1 LAGSFAGMS
10 HALAPR
16 FSTCGRTGK
25 DGMTEDELGQ
35 DPKSPQ
41 DARLASLDE
50 RLRKAQ
56 VGEAERTGTAGPGLK
71 TYRDQVEGT
80 RVLTVLVSYP
90 LGSALVGY
98 AIDRMAGTH
107 GIWVAMLF
115 VGFGLAMWQVWKSSQ
130 ASGTDRPRED

>member
-25 DGMTEDELGQ
+25 DGMTEDEIGQ

-50 RLRKAQ
+50 RLARAQ
-56 VGEAERTGTAGPGLK
+56 AGEAARSG
-71 TYRDQVEGT
+71 RVEPAFYKGESEGA

-90 LGSALVGY
+90 VGSALIGY
-98 AIDRMAGTH
+98 AIDRMAGMH
-107 GIWVAMLF
+107 GVWVAMLF
-115 VGFGLAMWQVWKSSQ
+115 VGFGLAMWQVWKSSRT
-130 ASGTDRPRED
+130 SGSDRPRED

>member
-1 LAGSFAGMS
+1 
-10 HALAPR
+10 
-16 FSTCGRTGK
+16 
-25 DGMTEDELGQ
+25 MTEDELGQ

-56 VGEAERTGTAGPGLK
+56 AGEAARSGKAGPPAFHSGES
-71 TYRDQVEGT
+71 EGG
-80 RVLTVLVSYP
+80 RVLTVLLSYP
-90 LGSALVGY
+90 VGSALIGY

-107 GIWVAMLF
+107 GIWVVMLF

-130 ASGTDRPRED
+130 ASGMDRPRED

>member
-56 VGEAERTGTAGPGLK
+56 VGEAARTGRSDGGTESY
-71 TYRDQVEGT
+71 YRSPAY
-80 RVLTVLVSYP
+80 RVLSVLVGYP
-90 LGSALVGY
+90 LGCALIGY
-98 AIDRMAGTH
+98 AIDRFAGTR
-107 GIWVAMLF
+107 GIWVAMVF
-115 VGFGLAMWQVWKSSQ
+115 VGFAVAMWEVWKISQ
-130 ASGTDRPRED
+130 QGPK

>member
-1 LAGSFAGMS
+1 
-10 HALAPR
+10 
-16 FSTCGRTGK
+16 
-25 DGMTEDELGQ
+25 MTEDEIGQ

-50 RLRKAQ
+50 RLARAQ
-56 VGEAERTGTAGPGLK
+56 AGEAARSG
-71 TYRDQVEGT
+71 RVEPAFYKGESEGA

-90 LGSALVGY
+90 VGSALIGY

-115 VGFGLAMWQVWKSSQ
+115 VGFGLAMWQVWKSSRT
-130 ASGTDRPRED
+130 SGLDRPRED